1 MGKRSKL
8 LSLIAILGVAIVFVS
23 TFGSPFSSNKIN
35 GEEKGESFH
44 RITRIRVVSG
54 DRYEI
59 TYVKGGDLVCANCF
73 LKVKTVMDS
82 KSKIINLFNAVQ
94 KPKVC
99 VLGKSDT
106 EYMVDIIFVQNSKE
120 FKFSD
125 WLKSNRLTYG

>member
-8 LSLIAILGVAIVFVS
+8 LSLIAILVVAILLVS
-23 TFGSPFSSNKIN
+23 AFGSPFSSKRSN
-35 GEEKGESFH
+35 GMEKGESFH

-59 TYVKGGDLVCANCF
+59 TYVKGADLVCASCF
-73 LKVKTVMDS
+73 LKVKTVLDS

-94 KPKVC
+94 KPEVC